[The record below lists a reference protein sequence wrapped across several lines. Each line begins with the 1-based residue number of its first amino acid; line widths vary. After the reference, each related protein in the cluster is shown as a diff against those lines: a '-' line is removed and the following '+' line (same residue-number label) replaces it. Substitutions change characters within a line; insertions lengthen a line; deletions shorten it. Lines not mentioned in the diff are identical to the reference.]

1 MKLFDR
7 FDKVYCVNLDRRTDR
22 LENFQKQVDKYNL
35 GDYTRISA
43 VDGLFLNLLDLKRF
57 FYGWERHSQLRTVCL
72 RLQMHWF

>member
-35 GDYTRISA
+35 GDYKRISA
-43 VDGLFLNLLDLKRF
+43 VDGKTLNLSDYSKTLS
-57 FYGWERHSQLRTVCL
+57 YGELGLVLTN
-72 RLQMHWF
+72 LQIIRSI